1 MSMEEINQIAISL
14 AKNSFEE
21 NNSMPL
27 QMYFQSLGIDEIRA
41 LLNWTDD
48 EALWKPKTYP
58 DDRSQ
63 FRLVAECMLRYYYY
77 LYEPKETDEGNG
89 EVDPEFFI
97 RKEYWSK
104 ISVDGSV
111 GRPRLFSRDVVKKKK
126 KKIGFV
132 KRIRQLQ
139 MNSDVQNG
147 PSTF

>member
-77 LYEPKETDEGNG
+77 LYEPKENDEGNG

-126 KKIGFV
+126 KIGFV

-147 PSTF
+147 LSTF

>member
-77 LYEPKETDEGNG
+77 LYEPKENDEGNG

-126 KKIGFV
+126 KIGFV

-139 MNSDVQNG
+139 MNSDVHNG
-147 PSTF
+147 LSTF

>member
-1 MSMEEINQIAISL
+1 MSVEEINQIAISL
-14 AKNSFEE
+14 AHNSLQE

-41 LLNWTDD
+41 LLNWTND

-58 DDRSQ
+58 DDRSH

-77 LYEPKETDEGNG
+77 LYEPKEDDDGN
-89 EVDPEFFI
+89 EVFFEQ
-97 RKEYWSK
+97 KDYWSK
-104 ISVDGSV
+104 ISVDGCV

-126 KKIGFV
+126 KGFV
-132 KRIRQLQ
+132 NKMRRLQ
-139 MNSDVQNG
+139 MKSDLQVG